1 MQLTGIPAA
10 IASFTYSTEIIEI
23 NQTKLSPKIKLTHS
37 EWQWRDNG
45 NEKNS
50 WERKKRTPAK
60 SPFSQLATNTL
71 LARSSIFFW
80 LFLSVR
86 NSGYLPTFPAAAL
99 GLWSLKGFSLIH
111 CVRSGLPSCCL
122 LCSSLLFAVFDD
134 SLLFAVFARYLFS
147 CLLMMLF
154 CALFTVQSFSSP
166 AHKLWWGLEWQ

>member
-10 IASFTYSTEIIEI
+10 IASFTYSTVIIEI
-23 NQTKLSPKIKLTHS
+23 HKTKLSPKIKLTHS
-37 EWQWRDNG
+37 LQRNNG
-45 NEKNS
+45 TEKNS

-80 LFLSVR
+80 LFLSVG

-99 GLWSLKGFSLIH
+99 GLWSIKGFSLIH

-122 LCSSLLFAVFDD
+122 LCSSLLFAVF
-134 SLLFAVFARYLFS
+134 ARYLFS
-147 CLLMMLF
+147 CLLMMLVR
-154 CALFTVQSFSSP
+154 ALSTYCLAILISST
-166 AHKLWWGLEWQ
+166 